1 MDAGSPCPED
11 GDFFDARP
19 DAEDTEEAI
28 NKFLEGLESQEE
40 AGFDRLHSLL
50 KSLPVPVAA
59 HVHTYHIHVHIVH
72 THCIYIDQVCIY
84 LILSELSALLCAGHH
99 NGYPSLSLLH

>member
-1 MDAGSPCPED
+1 MD

-59 HVHTYHIHVHIVH
+59 HGSNMSHAEALEGGFLPRNSRSGL
-72 THCIYIDQVCIY
+72 C
-84 LILSELSALLCAGHH
+84 LLSSYCTGTQ
-99 NGYPSLSLLH
+99 